1 MQPYWKC
8 FKAGRYFLL
17 PTIHW
22 SFFQGRLFIFEQD
35 DAEPYC
41 IYSTERLK
49 LKVCVLLNQK
59 QVKGLVGI
67 VSWKDFRLFE
77 YVEHED
83 FHVSL
88 RCLLWTE
95 GRRMSIINFGTI
107 IKTIRLN
114 WTEGTGSSAEPP
126 GAAVSTSW
134 LYIQA
139 GDASVPLGEPW
150 LSINPRVWPEWI
162 WQQEARARVYQL

>member
-77 YVEHED
+77 YVEPLWLTIWGFPCEFEMPALDWRPTHEHHKFWD
-83 FHVSL
+83 NNKNYQVKLDWGDRVFSRTSRRCSFH
-88 RCLLWTE
+88 LLTLYSGWWCFSPT
-95 GRRMSIINFGTI
+95 RRALT
-107 IKTIRLN
+107 LH
-114 WTEGTGSSAEPP
+114 
-126 GAAVSTSW
+126 
-134 LYIQA
+134 
-139 GDASVPLGEPW
+139 
-150 LSINPRVWPEWI
+150 
-162 WQQEARARVYQL
+162 